1 MQAIGAP
8 LLASSAQ
15 QMPNGKWLIAN
26 SYSGTDKQGLEKF
39 QGEVFEYDP
48 AINEITWSSPQMKV
62 VTDPGNGNVLGFDQ
76 VMGTSYNLQQP
87 RSAFRQF

>member
-1 MQAIGAP
+1 
-8 LLASSAQ
+8 
-15 QMPNGKWLIAN
+15 MPNGKWLIAN

-48 AINEITWSSPQMKV
+48 ANNAITWSSPQMKV
-62 VTDPGNGNVLGFDQ
+62 VTDSGGGVQGFEQ